1 MLEYF
6 NEIARFDAEN
16 FHWFRPLWLWGFA
29 PVLLVAILVIISF
42 KENTKWQKVIAPA
55 LRPFMITKEKSTA
68 ITFPLLSYLLIMS
81 IGILALAGPTWSKQE
96 VPGAKSEAVLMIAL
110 DASLSML
117 AEDIQPNRLE
127 RAKYKINDLLA
138 ANPGS
143 KVSLYAYAGTA
154 HTVVPMCSDY
164 KLVKH
169 HLESIFPGIMPR
181 RGSNLQHLMQLADSS
196 LTKVKAPS
204 ILLIV
209 SDVIQQEDISALTS
223 FVDNS
228 PHQIEILAM
237 ATAQG
242 AQIPINKW
250 KHPLKDEQGHVI
262 ISKLDADVL
271 FELQNHP
278 KININTLT
286 LDNSDVEL
294 MAKKIRSK
302 LNYQED
308 DVASEEQWKDM
319 GFLLVIILVVLVPF
333 WFRKGWM
340 VNYIWLAFGLS
351 SCSEIDNWNDLWYTK
366 DYQGQQ
372 LYEQKNFETAGN
384 TFQSPIHQGVA
395 YFKAGNYDAAA
406 QAFAQDSSAN
416 SLYNL
421 GLSYA
426 QMGMYDEALEAIEL
440 AAQKEPGNKQYE
452 TAINNTHKTI
462 GIIDSLKASGQPIA
476 LPEKKK
482 EKEEPLKERK
492 ASSKDEELSSDTEV
506 DELPKGG
513 KRVTDEVETDMRKAK
528 ELEEVPDNFES
539 GSGDTPQNVLLRGI
553 SEDPSEFLR
562 RRFNY
567 QYKKHYQNIEQPKE
581 KW

>member
-16 FHWFRPLWLWGFA
+16 FHWLRPLWAWGFA

-55 LRPFMITKEKSTA
+55 LRPFMITKEKRTA

-181 RGSNLQHLMQLADSS
+181 RGSNLQHLIQLADSS

-204 ILLIV
+204 TLLIV

-308 DVASEEQWKDM
+308 DIASEEQWKDM
-319 GFLLVIILVVLVPF
+319 GFLLVIILAVLVPF

-482 EKEEPLKERK
+482 KKEEPLKERK

-513 KRVTDEVETDMRKAK
+513 KRVTDEVETEMRKAK

-539 GSGDTPQNVLLRGI
+539 GNGDTPQNVLLRGI